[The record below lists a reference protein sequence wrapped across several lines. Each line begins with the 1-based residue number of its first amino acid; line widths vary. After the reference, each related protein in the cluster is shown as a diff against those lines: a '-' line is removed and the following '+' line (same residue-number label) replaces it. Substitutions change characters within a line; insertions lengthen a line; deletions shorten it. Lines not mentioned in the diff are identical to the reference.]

1 MITLVLGGT
10 RSGKS
15 HVAERLAGSGEPVTY
30 VATARFDPDD
40 ADHRARIDAHRR
52 RRPAG
57 WVTVECGVPDDL
69 TTALRTR
76 QGTVVVDSVGSW
88 VAAHPDLAIDTDGL
102 IGALV
107 ARTSPSIL
115 VSEEVGFAVHPPTE
129 LGRRFVDVVGSLNQE
144 LATVSSR
151 VLLVVAGRILELP
164 PTDDQPSAC

>member
-15 HVAERLAGSGEPVTY
+15 RVAERLAGSAEPVTY

-40 ADHRARIDAHRR
+40 ADHRARIDTHQR
-52 RRPAG
+52 RRPAR
-57 WVTVECGVPDDL
+57 WVTVECAVPDDL
-69 TTALRTR
+69 MTVLRSR
-76 QGTVVVDSVGSW
+76 QGTVLVDSVGSW
-88 VAAHPDLAIDTDGL
+88 VAAHPDLAVDTEAL

-107 ARTSPSIL
+107 ARSSPTIL
-115 VSEEVGFAVHPPTE
+115 VSEEVGLAVHPPTE
-129 LGRRFVDVVGSLNQE
+129 LGRRFVDVLGTLNQE

-164 PTDDQPSAC
+164 SVDDQPSAC